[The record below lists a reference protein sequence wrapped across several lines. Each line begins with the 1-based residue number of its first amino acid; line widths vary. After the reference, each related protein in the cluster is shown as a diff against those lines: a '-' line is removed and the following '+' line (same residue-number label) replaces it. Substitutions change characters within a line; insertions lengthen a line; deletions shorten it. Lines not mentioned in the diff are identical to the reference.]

1 MKIDRTAINSNI
13 TPTFEG
19 LSVGDVF
26 LDLEDDLICMKIEPG
41 RYTYVTSEEPDFNAI
56 DLSDGEQLLFDN
68 LDPVQLLKAELTVEP
83 A

>member
-1 MKIDRTAINSNI
+1 MTIDRTAIDTNT

-41 RYTYVTSEEPDFNAI
+41 RYTYVTSERPDFNAI
-56 DLSDGEQLLFDN
+56 DLSDGEQLLFDD
-68 LDPVQLLKAELTVEP
+68 LDPVQPLRAELTVEP